1 MDSRNAQPAV
11 AALTERDRRLHP
23 RYTVQVP
30 IELRLEGNGKVNRD
44 ALGARVTLYREGA
57 PSLVR
62 RVHTDSSYCSAS
74 ARRVHFGLNGKTAIR
89 KIEVTWPD
97 GSREQW
103 EVPAANRVMNLV
115 RGTGHT
121 H

>member
-1 MDSRNAQPAV
+1 MARRACCSTMPR
-11 AALTERDRRLHP
+11 AAPDGC
-23 RYTVQVP
+23 
-30 IELRLEGNGKVNRD
+30 ELRLEGNGKVNRD

-57 PSLVR
+57 PTLVR

-74 ARRVHFGLNGKTAIR
+74 DRRVHFGLDGKTAIR
-89 KIEVTWPD
+89 AIEVTWPD

-103 EVPAANRVMNLV
+103 EVTC
-115 RGTGHT
+115 RGPGNESGSRHGRT